1 MKLSKTN
8 RTIKYILAIV
18 AAFLFLFPL
27 YVIINNSLKPFADVR
42 VSEMW
47 VLARSPSS
55 EGFSKAFKAL
65 RQNLINS
72 FILVIPVSLLSVLF
86 GSIIGFIFAK
96 VRFKYSKA
104 LFFLVIFGMFIPYQS
119 ILIPLVRTLNKVGLY
134 GKLEGLIV
142 THTIYG
148 LPISSLMFRN
158 YYAKIPDELVEAGM
172 IDGLQLVGVFRQ
184 VVVPISLPTMVVVL
198 IWQFTS
204 VWNDFLFAVTLTQ
217 KPSIQPVT
225 VALQN
230 LAGTQVIEWNAQMA
244 GALIAAVP
252 TLFVYI
258 FLGKYFI
265 QGLLSGSVKG

>member
-1 MKLSKTN
+1 MRMHSTSKLL
-8 RTIKYILAIV
+8 KYVFAVIAV
-18 AAFLFLFPL
+18 FLFLFPL
-27 YVIINNSLKPFADVR
+27 YVIMNNSLKPFADVR
-42 VSEMW
+42 ISEMW
-47 VLARSPSS
+47 IPARNLSL
-55 EGFSKAFKAL
+55 EGYAEAFVKL
-65 RQNLINS
+65 SQNIQNS
-72 FILVIPVSLLSVLF
+72 FILVIPVSLFSVIF

-96 VRFKYSKA
+96 VKFRFSNTIFA
-104 LFFLVIFGMFIPYQS
+104 LVIFGMFIPYQS
-119 ILIPLVRTLNKVGLY
+119 ILIPLVRSMNTIGLY
-134 GKLEGLIV
+134 GKLSGLIV
-142 THTIYG
+142 THIIYG

-172 IDGLQLVGVFRQ
+172 MDGLRLWGVFTR

-217 KPSIQPVT
+217 RPSIQPIT

-230 LAGTQVIEWNAQMA
+230 LAGTQVIEWNVQMA
-244 GALIAAVP
+244 GALIAAIP
-252 TLFVYI
+252 TLLVYI